1 VKDEMSERL
10 TEHLARDLDG
20 GFSEL
25 VRIHGSA
32 VHTYLYRVT
41 GSATEADDLG
51 QETFLRAYKALRD
64 YTPERRRELHP
75 RAWLLSI
82 AANVWRN
89 DIRSKV
95 RRPVSAASVEDY
107 SERWADTG
115 PGPEEWASRTAERE
129 MLGAALGKLPERFR
143 AAVVLR
149 HVLGMSYAEVAEV
162 QGCPVGTVKA
172 QVSRG
177 LLALRELLGP
187 EAAHLREV
195 RT

>member
-1 VKDEMSERL
+1 MAERL
-10 TEHLARDLDG
+10 TEQLARDLDG
-20 GFSEL
+20 GFAEL

-32 VHTYLYRVT
+32 VRTYLYRVT

-51 QETFLRAYKALRD
+51 QETFLRAYKALLD
-64 YTPERRRELHP
+64 YTPERRGELHP
-75 RAWLLSI
+75 RAWLLRI
-82 AANVWRN
+82 ATNVWRN

-95 RRPVSAASVEDY
+95 RRPVAAVPVEDY
-107 SERWADTG
+107 SDRWADPG

-129 MLGAALGKLPERFR
+129 LLGAALGKLPERSR
-143 AAVVLR
+143 TAVVMR
-149 HVLGMSYAEVAEV
+149 HVLGMSYVEVAEA

-177 LLALRELLGP
+177 LLTLRKLLGP
-187 EAAHLREV
+187 EAEHLREV